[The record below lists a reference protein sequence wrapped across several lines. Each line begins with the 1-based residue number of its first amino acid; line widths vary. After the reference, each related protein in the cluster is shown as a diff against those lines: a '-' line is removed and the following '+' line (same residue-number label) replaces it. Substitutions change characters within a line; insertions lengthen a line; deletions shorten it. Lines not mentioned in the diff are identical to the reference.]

1 MILLLT
7 NDDGIDAP
15 GLMALETA
23 CRGWAC
29 RVVVVAPKEPHSGC
43 GHRVTTDRPLVLE
56 QVGPDR
62 FHVDGTPADCVRLAL
77 TTLLRPAGGGDA
89 GRDPLDPLDR
99 PLVDW
104 VLSGINAGGNLGVD
118 IHHSGTVAAA
128 REAALHGVRSLA
140 ASHYHRREQPI
151 DWDRAAAWMAE
162 VLAEVVPMRQ
172 EGGEFWNVNFP
183 HPLGASAVVARPP
196 MVECRIDPSPLPL
209 GYTNEPEGWR
219 YRSRYQ
225 ERQRVPDGD
234 VAACFG
240 GAISLSRGRVV

>member
-1 MILLLT
+1 MIVLLT

-15 GLMALETA
+15 GLAALEAA
-23 CRGWAC
+23 CRTWAC
-29 RVVVVAPKEPHSGC
+29 RVLVVAPKEPHSGC
-43 GHRVTTDRPLVLE
+43 GHRVTTDRALVLE

-77 TTLLRPAGGGDA
+77 TTLLRSPADNPGSGGGD
-89 GRDPLDPLDR
+89 R
-99 PLVDW
+99 PVVDW
-104 VLSGINAGGNLGVD
+104 VFSGINAGGNLGVD

-128 REAALHGVRSLA
+128 REAALHGVPSLA
-140 ASHYHRREQPI
+140 ASHYHRREEPI

-162 VLAEVVPMRQ
+162 VLVDVVPMPL
-172 EGGEFWNVNFP
+172 ESGEFWNVNFP
-183 HPLGASAVVARPP
+183 HPLGAGTAAVRPP
-196 MVECRIDPSPLPL
+196 VVECRIDPSPLPL
-209 GYTNEPEGWR
+209 GYTSEPEGWR

>member
-1 MILLLT
+1 MIVLLT

-15 GLMALETA
+15 GLAAMQAS
-23 CRGWAC
+23 CRGRAC

-56 QVGPDR
+56 QVGTDR

-77 TTLLRPAGGGDA
+77 TTLVRSRSEAGGRA
-89 GRDPLDPLDR
+89 GDR
-99 PLVDW
+99 PVVDW

-128 REAALHGVRSLA
+128 REAALHGVPALA
-140 ASHYHRREQPI
+140 ASHYHRREEPI

-162 VLAEVVPMRQ
+162 VLAEVLPMPLER
-172 EGGEFWNVNFP
+172 GEFWNVNFP
-183 HPLGASAVVARPP
+183 HPLGVGPDAARPAL
-196 MVECRIDPSPLPL
+196 VECRIDPSPLPL
-209 GYTNEPEGWR
+209 GYTSEPEGWR

-225 ERQRVPDGD
+225 ERERVPDGD

>member
-1 MILLLT
+1 MIALLT

-15 GLMALETA
+15 GLAALEAA
-23 CRGWAC
+23 CRGLAC
-29 RVVVVAPKEPHSGC
+29 RLVVVAPKEPHSGC

-56 QVGPDR
+56 QVGTDR

-77 TTLLRPAGGGDA
+77 TTLLRPAGEATGDSA
-89 GRDPLDPLDR
+89 EDR
-99 PLVDW
+99 PTVDW
-104 VLSGINAGGNLGVD
+104 VFSGINAGGNLGVD

-128 REAALHGVRSLA
+128 REASLHGVPALA
-140 ASHYHRREQPI
+140 ASHYHRREEPI
-151 DWDRAAAWMAE
+151 DWERAAAWMAE
-162 VLAEVVPMRQ
+162 LLNDVLPLPLAS
-172 EGGEFWNVNFP
+172 GEFWNVNFP
-183 HPLGASAVVARPP
+183 HPLGAAGAAGRPP
-196 MVECRIDPSPLPL
+196 VVECRIDPSPLPL
-209 GYTNEPEGWR
+209 GYTSEPAGWR

>member
-1 MILLLT
+1 MIALLT

-15 GLMALETA
+15 GLAALEAA
-23 CRGWAC
+23 CRGLAC
-29 RVVVVAPKEPHSGC
+29 RLVVVAPKEPHSGC

-56 QVGPDR
+56 QVGTDR

-77 TTLLRPAGGGDA
+77 TTLLRPASEAAGD
-89 GRDPLDPLDR
+89 RVDDR
-99 PLVDW
+99 PTVDW
-104 VLSGINAGGNLGVD
+104 VFSGINAGGNLGVD

-128 REAALHGVRSLA
+128 REASLHGVLALA
-140 ASHYHRREQPI
+140 ASHYHRREEPI
-151 DWDRAAAWMAE
+151 DWERAAAWMAE
-162 VLAEVVPMRQ
+162 LLTDVLPLPLA
-172 EGGEFWNVNFP
+172 GGEFWNVNFP
-183 HPLGASAVVARPP
+183 HPLGAIRAAGRPP
-196 MVECRIDPSPLPL
+196 VVECRIDPSPLPL
-209 GYTNEPEGWR
+209 GYTSEPAGWR

>member
-1 MILLLT
+1 MIMLLT

-15 GLMALETA
+15 GLTALEAA
-23 CRGWAC
+23 CRGRAC
-29 RVVVVAPKEPHSGC
+29 RVLVVAPKDPHSGC

-77 TTLLRPAGGGDA
+77 TTLLRSAAETAPNGSD
-89 GRDPLDPLDR
+89 DR
-99 PLVDW
+99 PIVDW

-128 REAALHGVRSLA
+128 REAALHGVRALA
-140 ASHYHRREQPI
+140 ASHYHRREEPI
-151 DWDRAAAWMAE
+151 DWERAAAWMAE
-162 VLAEVVPMRQ
+162 VLAEVLPMPLA
-172 EGGEFWNVNFP
+172 GGEFWNVNFP
-183 HPLGASAVVARPP
+183 HPLGVGRTAARPP
-196 MVECRIDPSPLPL
+196 VIECRIDPSPLPL
-209 GYTNEPEGWR
+209 GYTAEPEGWR

-225 ERQRVPDGD
+225 ERQRVADGD

-240 GAISLSRGRVV
+240 GGISLSRGRVV